1 MAVTLPP
8 VGAIT
13 AGWTIAIASDNNK
26 STSVQVD
33 GGGGE
38 KILVPGTLGA
48 QNSLSLSS
56 NASGY
61 ELVTLQFDGSN
72 FRILGMTPLSAN
84 AAGMSVLIGTPASS
98 SAACQTGALQSDGS
112 YLYFCS
118 APNTWKRAALS
129 SF

>member
-1 MAVTLPP
+1 M
-8 VGAIT
+8 
-13 AGWTIAIASDNNK
+13 
-26 STSVQVD
+26 D

-48 QNSLSLSS
+48 QSSLTLSGNS
-56 NASGY
+56 SGY
-61 ELVTLQFDGSN
+61 ELVTLQFDGTN
-72 FRILGMTPLSAN
+72 FRVVGMTPLSAN

-98 SAACQTGALQSDGS
+98 SAACQTGALQADGV

-118 APNTWKRAALS
+118 APNSWKRAALS